1 MPAAFAK
8 GVNGVTGL
16 AGLAGLAELAG
27 LVELAALVELVGGG
41 GAGSGRGAEEEEDGM
56 QDGMD
61 CVAVDAVDAAG
72 VEVALLLYLFSDVK
86 NSSSEELERFG
97 SCMSRES
104 TPRFKYALLPQV

>member
-1 MPAAFAK
+1 MPDAFAK

-16 AGLAGLAELAG
+16 AGL
-27 LVELAALVELVGGG
+27 VELAALIELVGGG

-56 QDGMD
+56 QDGTGGI
-61 CVAVDAVDAAG
+61 AVGAAGAVDAAG

-86 NSSSEELERFG
+86 NSSSEELERVG